1 MTEDNQDMSKN
12 SLNGGQ
18 GWEALLAEAH
28 AEPEGL
34 DFVEERLENRIG
46 LNKRKKRRKRAIY
59 SSLSTVAA
67 ALVFVFLVNTNG
79 AFAQTLSRLPVIG
92 QLIEYIQFDKSLSRA
107 IENEY
112 IQEVDLTAWDGDK
125 GLGLPYVLADAKNL
139 VLFFQLPDDFELA
152 ADEWAHIYLKE
163 MREGRTG
170 EKLEGF
176 AYTTSSLS
184 PEGREENHG
193 FIMQRYHFSEGE
205 LPEQISFDV
214 LLELENLPREKSE
227 APVGEFAEDAYEH
240 QMQEIGSFTFEVKF
254 NEFAEPIVSE
264 FHEQLSI
271 RGQSITLEEM
281 RVYPTGTEVSF
292 AFADENTSW
301 VKGLDLTV
309 AEEGESVLRGSQGIS
324 AIYKEDYS
332 GMTVFIESDYFDKP
346 KEQELWIRGLRL
358 LDKEEEFITV
368 DLEKKTIT
376 PAIEGMELKEVI
388 KGEEKANLVFAT
400 KVMGE
405 EAFGAFAFDYQ
416 DEQGNTYSLK
426 NMGTSSS
433 QNSWMET
440 HITVDYPE
448 SGRIILQRVSS
459 PLLILEEPIRIPLPQ
474 R

>member
-1 MTEDNQDMSKN
+1 MTEDNQDMSRN

-46 LNKRKKRRKRAIY
+46 LTKRKKRRKRAIY

-67 ALVFVFLVNTNG
+67 ALVFIFLVNTNA
-79 AFAQTLSRLPVIG
+79 AFAHTLSRIPVIG

-107 IENEY
+107 IDNKY

-125 GLGLPYVLADAKNL
+125 RLGLPYVLADAKNL
-139 VLFFQLPDDFELA
+139 VLFFQLPDDFELG
-152 ADEWAHIYLKE
+152 ADQWAHIHLKE

-176 AYTTSSLS
+176 AYTTSGL
-184 PEGREENHG
+184 PQNGLQENHG

-205 LPEQISFDV
+205 LPEQISFEV
-214 LLELENLPREKSE
+214 LLELETLPHEKSD
-227 APVGEFAEDAYEH
+227 APVGEFSDDVNEH
-240 QMQEIGSFTFEVKF
+240 QMKEIGSFTFEVKF
-254 NEFAEPIVSE
+254 KKFAEPLVSE

-292 AFADENTSW
+292 AFADENTAW

-309 AEEGESVLRGSQGIS
+309 EEGESVLKGSQGIS

-332 GMTVFIESDYFDKP
+332 GMTVFIESNYFDKP
-346 KEQELWIRGLRL
+346 QEQELLIRGMRL
-358 LDKEEEFITV
+358 LAKEEEFITV
-368 DLEKKTIT
+368 DLETQAIT
-376 PAIEGMELKEVI
+376 PAIEGMELKEVS
-388 KGEEKANLVFAT
+388 KGERKANLVFAT

-416 DEQGNTYSLK
+416 DEQGNTYTLK

-440 HITVDYPE
+440 HITVDYPK
-448 SGRIILQRVSS
+448 SGRIILQRVSA
-459 PLLILEEPIRIPLPQ
+459 PLLTLEEPIRIPLPQ